1 MGILGLFSKRD
12 NGKIIKKNKDGSVE
26 RIYKNGI
33 KDRTRTTKTRVVWD
47 FERPDGVKGSVWQT
61 KKQYLRE
68 GGKKI
73 LERLSY

>member
-33 KDRTRTTKTRVVWD
+33 KDRTRTTKRRVVWD

-68 GGKKI
+68 GGKKFWKD
-73 LERLSY
+73 